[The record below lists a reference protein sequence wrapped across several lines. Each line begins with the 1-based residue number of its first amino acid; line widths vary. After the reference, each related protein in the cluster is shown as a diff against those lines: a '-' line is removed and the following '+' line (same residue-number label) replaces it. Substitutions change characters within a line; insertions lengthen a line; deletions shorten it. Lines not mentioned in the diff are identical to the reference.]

1 MYHHSYFL
9 MQMVQIKPKND
20 FQQDELE
27 IELIILN
34 GDVFVCIVQVHRM
47 LKQLLEEYK
56 AK

>member
-1 MYHHSYFL
+1 
-9 MQMVQIKPKND
+9 MVQIKPKND

>member
-1 MYHHSYFL
+1 MYHHSYVL
-9 MQMVQIKPKND
+9 MQMVQIQLKND

-34 GDVFVCIVQVHRM
+34 NDVFVYIVQVHQM

>member
-1 MYHHSYFL
+1 
-9 MQMVQIKPKND
+9 MQMVQIKLKND
-20 FQQDELE
+20 FQQDEHE

-34 GDVFVCIVQVHRM
+34 NDVFVYIVQVHQM